1 MANQQLMIQITAQDG
16 ATGAFKTIGSSAQQM
31 GQQVEKAGG
40 TSVSA
45 MSRLTTAM
53 KQASVGI
60 GLLSA
65 SYVKF
70 AQSAVDNERAMRT
83 LDRTYGE
90 AADSLRA
97 YADELQR
104 TTTFSS
110 EQAVEAANLFGTL
123 SRNYG
128 LTSDQIE
135 RLITVSADLAAVNGI
150 TLADAAERVQGAI
163 RGEGEA
169 AEALG
174 LTMNDAAT
182 GLAGMSAGMTEAEK
196 AAYRYTALL
205 GQAEYATG
213 AAGDAADTTAGKFTQ
228 IVNSLQDAGRGFV
241 EMTGPA
247 GQAVAGLSS
256 MSLELGMAVSGFAA
270 LGPVLRTA
278 GTAFKGL
285 AVSMGPVGLA
295 LAATAAAFAL
305 LAWMDSASDAENIAK
320 STAES
325 VDTLTT
331 SLQDLASASTTPV
344 DQVPL
349 LQSINEQAGLL
360 PQTAQNIVDTGDAIG
375 GFISETQS
383 ADYATR
389 QLFVNIEQGTTTVKG
404 ALIQSLVSQES
415 WNAAIE
421 DGSVS
426 ATEFN
431 SLLEEAKKNLEGMG
445 ASSEGVETALST
457 LADIQQNWNNEGVDT
472 SDVMGQVNNA
482 LRDFNDATSD
492 AYGNVDLLNERLDA
506 INASTQDLEVSARK
520 ANAAVLQLGETM
532 TDAWT
537 AAMDPLRGVEDM
549 LTNIFSSF
557 APGAVEAQQ
566 SINGVTGAVET
577 LHNALVAAAMDPVN
591 RISLETAAV
600 EQFYA
605 TASAVEIL
613 NYELELAG
621 DNQEL
626 INKAFADFATR
637 VREADAAVTSAEFG
651 QLAADF
657 NAGTLSTLNAS
668 TAVETYTGAI
678 MQAGDAADETYA
690 ALKRIAQ
697 AQGQLGGRA
706 ANEAAQSLIQQ
717 FIEGKI
723 TAGQFAAGIDA
734 LDRQLR
740 ETSAS
745 WANAASQWGAY
756 ATGAADDLDNL
767 TTSTTEWGEAW
778 RTASTGWGTL
788 AGGNIAYWNQP
799 LDETGSS
806 AEDLGKKAYDAATS
820 VGALDTALEQLAAV
834 GAGQGVEDIG
844 RGIRVN
850 ILDVANDATIAV
862 NALASGFQALVQ
874 NPINWGKQAQDV
886 ADWATSLMLG
896 ADGVNSLSDL
906 WGRGQIETITYNRG
920 LEAQGRIQKAN
931 ADIQNDVARI
941 QAKQLPIMAD
951 LIEGQA
957 KYMDKL
963 ADLDPLN
970 QTIALGYMDT
980 TKAAQAQNLVMLAG
994 AAAAGEYGAMGTEMA
1009 TNIITAAAQA
1019 DPVLKAMLIDM
1030 GLISEG
1036 ADGEI
1041 DVKFT
1046 RAKSL
1051 NDDLQRLVESIDAL
1065 VVALGGIPAHTNA
1078 AVDVAFRV
1086 NGTPMLPN
1094 QIGQFGFTMAT
1105 GGTVYAATRTPMYA
1119 TAATGATT
1127 LVGEAGPEMVW
1138 LPGGAQVSSSPV
1150 TRDRMRRSG
1159 AGDGGG
1165 GAVNFYGPV
1174 TLAPASSDVAAAIRR
1189 EALAGARGY

>member
-16 ATGAFKTIGSSAQQM
+16 ASGTFKAIGTGAQQM

-40 TSVSA
+40 TSTSA
-45 MSRLTTAM
+45 MSRLMATM

-70 AQSAVDNERAMRT
+70 SQSAVDNERAMRT

-90 AADSLRA
+90 TADSLRA

-196 AAYRYTALL
+196 ATYRYNALL

-213 AAGDAADTTAGKFTQ
+213 AAGDAAETTAGRFSQ

-305 LAWMDSASDAENIAK
+305 LAWADKARESEQIAED
-320 STAES
+320 TAES
-325 VDTLTT
+325 IDALGQ
-331 SLQDLASASTTPV
+331 SLEQLALSAETTPV
-344 DQVPL
+344 EATL
-349 LQSINEQAGLL
+349 LYSINAQAELL
-360 PQTAQNIVDTGDAIG
+360 PGTAQGIADVNEQLKNLRTTATTSDASRDMTGFVFNEDGTEKALAG
-375 GFISETQS
+375 
-383 ADYATR
+383 YLR
-389 QLFVNIEQGTTTVKG
+389 LFAG
-404 ALIQSLVSQES
+404 QEAY
-415 WNAAIE
+415 NAAIE
-421 DGSVS
+421 DGVVYASEIAS
-426 ATEFN
+426 MTELATTRMAEY
-431 SLLEEAKKNLEGMG
+431 G
-445 ASSEGVETALST
+445 ASTENTQAAIDTLTA
-457 LADIQQNWNNEGVDT
+457 IQAGWNNEGVNT
-472 SDVMGQVNNA
+472 ERVMGEVNVA
-482 LRDFNDATSD
+482 LSEFNDATNA
-492 AYGNVDLLNERLDA
+492 AYGDVGLLNERLGLIYQNMTSGNLAIDLQIAKLDDLRTTMVQTWEDA
-506 INASTQDLEVSARK
+506 
-520 ANAAVLQLGETM
+520 
-532 TDAWT
+532 T
-537 AAMDPLRGVEDM
+537 AAADPLSGQITR
-549 LTNIFSSF
+549 IFSSMSS
-557 APGAVEAQQ
+557 AAYQAQQ
-566 SINGVTGAVET
+566 DAWAAFNTLQVALEDTDPTNDAAAWALYRETIAGIENDLFIAERAVRSQNAAFAEQQALFESNGTAAAEYGAAQEKTRRGVRLANDAIAEQNR
-577 LHNALVAAAMDPVN
+577 LMEQNGEAAAGVAAEGFEAYGRAVAYAGAQWGIMAAAQGETN
-591 RISLETAAV
+591 RAALDDITTTM
-600 EQFYA
+600 Q
-605 TASAVEIL
+605 
-613 NYELELAG
+613 
-621 DNQEL
+621 DQ
-626 INKAFADFATR
+626 
-637 VREADAAVTSAEFG
+637 AA
-651 QLAADF
+651 AA
-657 NAGTLSTLNAS
+657 
-668 TAVETYTGAI
+668 
-678 MQAGDAADETYA
+678 YA
-690 ALKRIAQ
+690 A
-697 AQGQLGGRA
+697 
-706 ANEAAQSLIQQ
+706 
-717 FIEGKI
+717 
-723 TAGQFAAGIDA
+723 
-734 LDRQLR
+734 
-740 ETSAS
+740 
-745 WANAASQWGAY
+745 
-756 ATGAADDLDNL
+756 ATG
-767 TTSTTEWGEAW
+767 
-778 RTASTGWGTL
+778 
-788 AGGNIAYWNQP
+788 
-799 LDETGSS
+799 
-806 AEDLGKKAYDAATS
+806 
-820 VGALDTALEQLAAV
+820 VGALDTSLEQLAAV
-834 GAGQGVEDIG
+834 GAGQSVEDIG

-850 ILDVANDATIAV
+850 ILDVANDATIAI
-862 NALASGFQALVQ
+862 NALSSGFQVLVQ

-886 ADWATSLMLG
+886 ADWATSMMLG

-906 WGRGQIETITYNRG
+906 WGRGQIETITFNRG

-957 KYMDKL
+957 EYMDKL

-1041 DVKFT
+1041 DIKFT

-1051 NDDLQRLVESIDAL
+1051 NDDLQRLIESIDAL

-1086 NGTPMLPN
+1086 NGTPMLPH

-1150 TRDRMRRSG
+1150 TRDRMQRSG
-1159 AGDGGG
+1159 AGSGAG